1 MTSNGQGRA
10 VNAIEVE
17 HIVKKFGEFTAVND
31 VSFTVARREIFG
43 LAGTERGGEDHAD
56 THHDDAYAADFGN
69 GSD

>member
-43 LAGTERGGEDHAD
+43 CWDRTGRGRPR
-56 THHDDAYAADFGN
+56 
-69 GSD
+69 